1 MKRKPFRILLAV
13 VVMAVVGV
21 ILWQVWL
28 LRGASYGGKSL
39 AAWVQRLA
47 GGNNQSKAIGWGPM
61 SDLKSGREAEAEQA
75 IRAMGTNT
83 LPLLLRTMHAD
94 NTVQSVK
101 LEEFKR
107 WVRSRVFRQ
116 PVGFGSEMSAIERR
130 RWEAALV
137 LHALGPMAK
146 PAIPELA
153 LLVTNSV
160 FSRDAAYALAGMG
173 PEAMGPLRQAMTN
186 SSDWVQLCAIW
197 AVGQTPTNGQFAVS
211 ALLERL
217 QDKTP
222 MVRAGAAWSLGQ
234 IHADPELVA
243 PALAAK
249 LGDTGLNVRAMTE
262 DALKEYGITNVTTAA
277 LVQYLDDPKL
287 HIRMAATN
295 ALKAID
301 PEAAAKA
308 GVR

>member
-1 MKRKPFRILLAV
+1 MKGKRFRLWFGILLVA
-13 VVMAVVGV
+13 AVGV
-21 ILWQVWL
+21 VLWQVWM
-28 LRGASYGGKSL
+28 LRWPSYGGESM
-39 AAWVQRLA
+39 AVWVQRLP
-47 GGNNQSKAIGWGPM
+47 GGKNNSKAIAWGPM
-61 SDLKSGREAEAEQA
+61 SGLKVSREAEAEQA

-83 LPLLLRTMHAD
+83 IPKLLRLMHAD
-94 NTVQSVK
+94 NTVMSVK
-101 LEEFKR
+101 FDEFKR
-107 WVRSRVFRQ
+107 WVRSRVSGP
-116 PVGFGSEMSAIERR
+116 PVSFGSDMSPVERR
-130 RWEAALV
+130 RWDAAV
-137 LHALGPMAK
+137 ALHALGPMAK

-153 LLVTNSV
+153 LLVTNGI
-160 FSRDAAYALAGMG
+160 FTRDAAYALAGIG
-173 PEAMGPLRQAMTN
+173 PEAMGPLREAMTN
-186 SSDWVQLCAIW
+186 RSDWVQLCAIW
-197 AVGQTPTNGQFAVS
+197 AVGQTPTNGQFAVP

-249 LGDTGLNVRAMTE
+249 LGDTGFNVRSMTE
-262 DALKEYGITNVTTAA
+262 GALKEYGITSVTAAA
-277 LVQYLDDPKL
+277 LVRYLDDPSV

-301 PEAAAKA
+301 PDAAAKS